1 MGLHER
7 RCIIAKAVLIL
18 GRSGTGK
25 STSMRNFKDEELA
38 VINVVGKELPF
49 QSELKSVVAT
59 SDYEVIKQ
67 KILGTQKKTIV
78 IDDAGYLI
86 TKQFMANHNKVG
98 GGNAVFQLYN
108 DMADQFWLLI
118 DYIKNKLPAEKI
130 VYIVMHEDY
139 DERGGIKPKT
149 IGKLLDEK
157 VCIEGLFTIV
167 LRSCINDGKYQ
178 FCTKNQGTD
187 ATKSPMGMFEE
198 EYIDNDL
205 AAVDKRIREY
215 YKLTK
220 EGEKNE

>member
-1 MGLHER
+1 M
-7 RCIIAKAVLIL
+7 AKAVLII

-25 STSMRNFKDEELA
+25 STSMRNFRDEEVS

-49 QSELKSVVAT
+49 ESGLQGVVNT
-59 SDYEVIKQ
+59 SDYGMIKQ
-67 KILGTQKKTIV
+67 YLLSSKKHSIV

-86 TKQFMANHNKVG
+86 TNQFMANHNKVG

-118 DYIKNKLPAEKI
+118 DYIKNKLPADKI

-139 DERGGIKPKT
+139 DERGGVKPKT

-187 ATKSPMGMFEE
+187 ATKTPIGMFND

-205 AAVDKRIREY
+205 AMVDKRIREY
-215 YKLTK
+215 YKLD
-220 EGEKNE
+220 NEERK